1 MTETNPNWFNN
12 HVSEWSDEGW
22 DTTEISQ
29 YLKTNDSTATE
40 ALMRVEYL
48 IHATKSLIERMG
60 HDWLERLDISE
71 GLFSEWIEALA
82 NPMDF
87 PDINERYEQWAKINR
102 RWELV
107 LEDNRRN
114 WESVMMGDERTLILA
129 RCDALDESSKI
140 QLNLII
146 PLMNDPHLFSDIDAQ
161 LSEIEQNEA
170 RQKRTIYSAAQALK
184 EVGYNMEYI
193 DEMNLV
199 DALQEIA
206 QRQRLH
212 NLHEI
217 IRLQIIDEIAE
228 FDDQLADKYE
238 AERKLLLDGNSEDD
252 LTDLSK
258 EISSMGSDLKSRLYH
273 LNNDISNWADA
284 GIKFSTPTIVA
295 KDLFEWEIN
304 LPELTKEI
312 DEHLAVVA
320 RFKFFEQRITEVQD
334 AKQYIGYLEHTE
346 ALSEIVDQLDLQWK
360 DTELECYSII
370 EKYQTLGLV
379 MDDWESRITAEPF
392 SALEIIKHDEIIWN
406 KRIDCVNRLLEIDIS
421 YSGKKEVEKRISLL
435 KEVEAGEDIIIDTEA
450 MIARLITRGARHRR
464 LLERDL
470 LELIGQG
477 KASENTMSSTFNLA
491 EFEEFVAQARQYGST
506 TDFTNTGNSVVGGQI
521 GERIKTKI
529 AHELN
534 LFQSAGWYV
543 KELNEIFDTDPM
555 RVAKMLAKIRPA
567 MARHDSLRRRLSAMP
582 WNRNVGLAL
591 QIQEELQNPLRLAAI
606 AEQIP
611 KMMVEL
617 AKLPVEDEDFIFTP
631 WAPTP
636 IRKILMP
643 VPEQIIEPADSLEE
657 AHEAMLDAMEKATK
671 IDTEI
676 TEEKPDV
683 APVPIPQRESELQ
696 IRDDDVI
703 REDGLT
709 DYEFWEDENR
719 SATRWSGWRE
729 KQEALESEITEDE
742 SLSTKKEVPKR
753 ARDKQGRFVGDDL
766 STPDYNEAWVGGKA
780 PEKKQVVR
788 KANNV
793 ELSSLEHLHI
803 FMDKI
808 GLNALDKNSPA
819 QEQIDSIR
827 KGLAKHVGKVPRDVR
842 FDRLL
847 RLVLRLLPQG
857 NEHDERRQWL
867 IMKIAANLKKYQNW
881 VKLRLEARHKAANG
895 NLVEDSLVLGKALH
909 RIPGPGFKVPLEK
922 DEKALPALDEID
934 ELEAEVKILVDALN
948 LQSASGV
955 VVSAN

>member
-29 YLKTNDSTATE
+29 YLETNDSTATE
-40 ALMRVEYL
+40 ALMRIEYL
-48 IHATKSLIERMG
+48 IQATKSLIERMS
-60 HDWLERLDISE
+60 HDWLERLDLSE

-107 LEDNRRN
+107 LEDNRRE
-114 WESVMMGDERTLILA
+114 WESVMMGDERLLILA

-140 QLNLII
+140 QLNLVI
-146 PLMNDPHLFSDIDAQ
+146 PLMNDPHLFSDIDDQ

-184 EVGYNMEYI
+184 EAGHNVDDI

-212 NLHEI
+212 NYHEM

-238 AERKLLLDGNSEDD
+238 AERKLLLGSNSEDD

-258 EISSMGSDLKSRLYH
+258 QISSMGSDLKSRLYH

-284 GIKFSTPTIVA
+284 GIKFAVPSIVA

-312 DEHLAVVA
+312 DEHLAVVE
-320 RFKFFEQRITEVQD
+320 RFRFFEQRITEVQD

-346 ALSEIVDQLDLQWK
+346 ALTEIVDQLDLQWK
-360 DTELECYSII
+360 DTELQCYSII

-406 KRIDCVNRLLEIDIS
+406 KRIDCINRLLEIDIS
-421 YSGKKEVEKRISLL
+421 YSGKTEVEKRISLL

-470 LELIGQG
+470 LELISQG

-636 IRKILMP
+636 IRKTLMP

-657 AHEAMLDAMEKATK
+657 AHEAMLDAMEEATK
-671 IDTEI
+671 VDTEVI
-676 TEEKPDV
+676 EEMPEEESAGKTTE
-683 APVPIPQRESELQ
+683 L
-696 IRDDDVI
+696 
-703 REDGLT
+703 
-709 DYEFWEDENR
+709 
-719 SATRWSGWRE
+719 
-729 KQEALESEITEDE
+729 EITEDE
-742 SLSTKKEVPKR
+742 SLSTEKEIPKR

-788 KANNV
+788 KENNV

-803 FMDKI
+803 FMNKI
-808 GLNALDKNSPA
+808 GLNAIDKNRPA

-827 KGLAKHVGKVPRDVR
+827 KSLAKHVGKVPRDVR

-881 VKLRLEARHKAANG
+881 IKLRLEARHKAANG
-895 NLVEDSLVLGKALH
+895 NLVEDSLALGKALH

-922 DEKALPALDEID
+922 DEKALPALDDID

>member
-1 MTETNPNWFNN
+1 MAHGVIGLSMEEENMTETNPNWFNN
-12 HVSEWSDEGW
+12 HISEWADDGW
-22 DTTEISQ
+22 ETAEIRQ
-29 YLKTNDSTATE
+29 YLEANDSAATE

-48 IHATKSLIERMG
+48 IQATKSLIERMG
-60 HDWLERLDISE
+60 HDWLERLDISG
-71 GLFSEWIEALA
+71 GLFSEWIEALN

-107 LEDNRRN
+107 LENNRRD
-114 WESVMMGDERTLILA
+114 WESVMMGEERMLVLA
-129 RCDALDESSKI
+129 RCDALDESSKL
-140 QLNLII
+140 QLNLIV

-170 RQKRTIYSAAQALK
+170 RQKRTIYSAAQALQ
-184 EVGYNMEYI
+184 EAGHNTDNI
-193 DEMNLV
+193 AEMNLV

-212 NLHEI
+212 NFHEM

-238 AERKLLLDGNSEDD
+238 AERKLLLGSGSEAD
-252 LTDLSK
+252 LTELSK
-258 EISSMGSDLKSRLYH
+258 QISSMGSDLKSRLYH
-273 LNNDISNWADA
+273 LNLELSNWTDA
-284 GIKFSTPTIVA
+284 GIKFPAPEIVA

-312 DEHLAVVA
+312 DEHLAVVT
-320 RFKFFEQRITEVQD
+320 RFKFFEQRINGVQD

-346 ALSEIVDQLDLQWK
+346 ALIEIVNQLDLQWK
-360 DTELECYSII
+360 DVELQCYSII
-370 EKYQTLGLV
+370 ERYQTLGLV
-379 MDDWESRITAEPF
+379 MDDWGSRITTDPF
-392 SALEIIKHDEIIWN
+392 STLEIIKHNEIIWN
-406 KRIDCVNRLLEIDIS
+406 NRIDCVNRLLEIDIS
-421 YSGKKEVEKRISLL
+421 YSGKEEVEKRINLL
-435 KEVEAGEDIIIDTEA
+435 KQVEAGEDIIIDTEA
-450 MIARLITRGARHRR
+450 MIARLITRGARHRK

-470 LELIGQG
+470 LDLIGQG
-477 KASENTMSSTFNLA
+477 KASEDTMSSTFNLA

-506 TDFTNTGNSVVGGQI
+506 KDFTNTGNSVVGGKI
-521 GERIKTKI
+521 GERIETKI

-543 KELNEIFDTDPM
+543 NELNEIFVTDPM

-582 WNRNVGLAL
+582 WDRNVSLAL

-617 AKLPVEDEDFIFTP
+617 AKLPVEDEDFTFTP
-631 WAPTP
+631 WSPTP
-636 IRKILMP
+636 IRKTLMP
-643 VPEQIIEPADSLEE
+643 VPEQIIEPADSLGD
-657 AHEAMLDAMEKATK
+657 AHEAMLDAMEEAKK
-671 IDTEI
+671 IETEI
-676 TEEKPDV
+676 LEEKP
-683 APVPIPQRESELQ
+683 
-696 IRDDDVI
+696 
-703 REDGLT
+703 
-709 DYEFWEDENR
+709 
-719 SATRWSGWRE
+719 
-729 KQEALESEITEDE
+729 KQESAEQIAELKPTED
-742 SLSTKKEVPKR
+742 SPLPSKTEVPKR
-753 ARDKQGRFVGDDL
+753 ARDKEGKFVGDDL

-788 KANNV
+788 KGNHV

-803 FMDKI
+803 FMKKI
-808 GLNALDKNSPA
+808 GLASFEEDDGADK
-819 QEQIDSIR
+819 QIDSIR
-827 KGLAKHVGKVPRDVR
+827 KGLAKHVGQSPRDVR

-857 NEHDERRQWL
+857 DEHDEKRRWL

-881 VKLRLEARHKAANG
+881 VKLRLEARHKAASG
-895 NLVEDSLVLGKALH
+895 NLVEDSLALGKALH

-922 DEKALPALDEID
+922 DEKALPALNEIE
-934 ELEAEVKILVDALN
+934 ELEAEVKILIDALN